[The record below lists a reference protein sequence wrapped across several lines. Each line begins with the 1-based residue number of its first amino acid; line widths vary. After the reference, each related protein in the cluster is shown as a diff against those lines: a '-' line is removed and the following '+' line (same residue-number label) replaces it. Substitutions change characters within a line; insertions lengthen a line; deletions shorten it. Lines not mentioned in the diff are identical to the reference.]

1 MCFPAA
7 PFARHICIKSLIT
20 HVHTPAVHCTCF
32 HLHRL
37 RASLACYVCV
47 LRLRAT
53 FACSIYINNTHTH
66 THTCSALHV
75 PPCCVVYVLH
85 LHSIYIHTHSH
96 THTRT
101 HTHTHAHTHTH
112 TQTNTHTNTHT
123 HLQCIA
129 RASLLRRLRATFAR
143 SIRKRSAVCLP
154 DRTAR

>member
-75 PPCCVVYVLH
+75 PPCCVVCVLR
-85 LHSIYIHTHSH
+85 LHAASGSGLQSASLTGRPGRPWTCCSDQPAYTHKHKHTHKSRMANIV
-96 THTRT
+96 THKAVRI
-101 HTHTHAHTHTH
+101 HA
-112 TQTNTHTNTHT
+112 
-123 HLQCIA
+123 
-129 RASLLRRLRATFAR
+129 
-143 SIRKRSAVCLP
+143 
-154 DRTAR
+154 